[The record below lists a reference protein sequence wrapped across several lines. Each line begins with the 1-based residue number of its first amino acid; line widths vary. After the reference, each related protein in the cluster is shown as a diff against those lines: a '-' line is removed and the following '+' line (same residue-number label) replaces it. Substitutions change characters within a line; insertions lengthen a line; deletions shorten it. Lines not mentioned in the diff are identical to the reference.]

1 MFEQIIS
8 SVYKTIIIRLNKTN
22 VNNMLLNFDIILKSI
37 QNKFHIIDCIFMYK
51 NDLILSSVRVMRYS
65 TYKNL

>member
-51 NDLILSSVRVMRYS
+51 NDLILYSVRVMRYS